1 MRPYALGDD
10 KTTMTIPSPAHVTSA
25 PTYIFLG
32 VPMTIVLSGA
42 QTGGAFSLIEATMPP
57 GGDGGLH
64 MHTLEDEALYLLEGE
79 LHVTVGEDSFVLKAG
94 ESYFGPRNVP
104 HRLQNRGSVPA
115 RALLVNTPGTFDPFV
130 EKAGVPLA
138 AAAEIKGPP
147 TPEQIQHILQL
158 AESFGVKVLA
168 PPAI

>member
-1 MRPYALGDD
+1 MRSYALGDD

-79 LHVTVGEDSFVLKAG
+79 LHVTVGEDSFVLKVG

-104 HRLQNRGSVPA
+104 HRLQN
-115 RALLVNTPGTFDPFV
+115 
-130 EKAGVPLA
+130 
-138 AAAEIKGPP
+138 
-147 TPEQIQHILQL
+147 
-158 AESFGVKVLA
+158 
-168 PPAI
+168 